1 MAWSGDISQMQLWD
15 NPDVKF
21 VIPDTGGMLFVDNM
35 VIPNGA
41 QHPADAYKLMDYWY
55 SLEAAAPLTEYI
67 GYYSPVK
74 GVREQ
79 VMADSQA
86 ARDDGDTEWADQLEQ
101 IARDSFPD
109 GDQLANVY
117 NYKILTEDEER
128 QWNELFNVVVN
139 G

>member
-1 MAWSGDISQMQLWD
+1 MQLWD

-21 VIPDTGGMLFVDNM
+21 VVPATGGMLFVDNM

-41 QHPADAYKLMDYWY
+41 EHPADAYKLMDYWY
-55 SLEAAAPLTEYI
+55 SLEAAVPLTEYI

-79 VMADSQA
+79 VLADSQA
-86 ARDDGDTEWADQLEQ
+86 AREGGDTEWADQLQQ

-117 NYKILTEDEER
+117 NYKILTEDEEL
-128 QWNELFNVVVN
+128 QWNALFNAVVN